1 MKLRKESKEVDL
13 YVDNKRLTKKEK
25 DELVEFIKQV
35 KLNEKHKEKTEYTQ
49 HKSQLN
55 YMIGF

>member
-35 KLNEKHKEKTEYTQ
+35 KLNEKHKEKK
-49 HKSQLN
+49 HKKAA
-55 YMIGF
+55 